1 MHSWN
6 SFMTSKKNG
15 LCNMWMNM
23 IFSKTKKHYYRYSS
37 ELNGGIFVSC
47 HQKHLKIA
55 EQLADWLY
63 ISTNQFRSMSDNIF
77 CFWKNYVNKCV
88 LYQPCLYTFLLEST
102 IVMTVWFFHLCFR
115 KLNNLLKTKVPYN
128 FCGFLKA
135 WPKFYSYVLF

>member
-15 LCNMWMNM
+15 LCNIWMNM
-23 IFSKTKKHYYRYSS
+23 IFSKTKKHNYRYSS
-37 ELNGGIFVSC
+37 EFIGGIFVSC

-55 EQLADWLY
+55 KQLADWLY
-63 ISTNQFRSMSDNIF
+63 IPINLELCQVLIF
-77 CFWKNYVNKCV
+77 FVFEKNYVNKCV